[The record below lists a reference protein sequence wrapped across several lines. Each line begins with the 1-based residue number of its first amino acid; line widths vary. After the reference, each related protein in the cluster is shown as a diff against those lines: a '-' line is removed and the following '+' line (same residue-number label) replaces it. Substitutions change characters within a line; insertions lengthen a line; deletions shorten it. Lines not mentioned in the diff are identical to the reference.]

1 MFNIEK
7 FAEKFSERLEEL
19 IREKGMDNKT
29 FAREVGVPESCISYF
44 INSLRMPTITTLVK
58 IADYFNCSADYV
70 LGITE
75 NTNSSFKVCPPFSER
90 LQYLIEFYKYPSPK
104 AFRKDLNLSKSRF
117 NEWLKGTR
125 VPSLDNIIKISE
137 GLECSV
143 DFVLGRE
150 N

>member
-1 MFNIEK
+1 MINI
-7 FAEKFSERLEEL
+7 EKFSERLEDL
-19 IREKGMDNKT
+19 IRDKGMDNKT

-58 IADYFNCSADYV
+58 IADYFNCSTDYV

-104 AFRKDLNLSKSRF
+104 SFRKDLNLSKSRF

>member
-1 MFNIEK
+1 MINI
-7 FAEKFSERLEEL
+7 EKFSERLEDF
-19 IREKGMDNKT
+19 IRDKGMDNKT

-104 AFRKDLNLSKSRF
+104 AFRKDLNLAKSRF
-117 NEWLKGTR
+117 NEWLKGAR

>member
-1 MFNIEK
+1 
-7 FAEKFSERLEEL
+7 
-19 IREKGMDNKT
+19 
-29 FAREVGVPESCISYF
+29 
-44 INSLRMPTITTLVK
+44 MPTITTLVK
-58 IADYFNCSADYV
+58 IADYFNCSTDYV

-104 AFRKDLNLSKSRF
+104 SFRKDLNLSKSRF
-117 NEWLKGTR
+117 NEWLKGAR

>member
-1 MFNIEK
+1 MINI
-7 FAEKFSERLEEL
+7 EKFSERLEDL
-19 IREKGMDNKT
+19 IRDKGMDNKT

-104 AFRKDLNLSKSRF
+104 SFRKDLNLSKSRF
-117 NEWLKGTR
+117 NEWLKGAR

>member
-1 MFNIEK
+1 MINI
-7 FAEKFSERLEEL
+7 EKFSERLEDL
-19 IREKGMDNKT
+19 IRDKGMDNKT

-58 IADYFNCSADYV
+58 ISDYFNCSADYV

-104 AFRKDLNLSKSRF
+104 SFRKDLNLSKSRF

>member
-1 MFNIEK
+1 MINIEK
-7 FAEKFSERLEEL
+7 LSERLEDL
-19 IREKGMDNKT
+19 IRDKGMDNKT

-58 IADYFNCSADYV
+58 ISDYFNCSADYV

-104 AFRKDLNLSKSRF
+104 SFRKDLNLSKSRF

>member
-7 FAEKFSERLEEL
+7 FAERFSERLKEL
-19 IREKGMDNKT
+19 IYEEDLNPQR
-29 FAREVGVPESCISYF
+29 FAQKIGVRPTAITRY
-44 INSLRMPTITTLVK
+44 INCERCPSIETLVK
-58 IADYFNCSADYV
+58 IADYFNCSTDYV

-90 LQYLIEFYKYPSPK
+90 LQYLIEFYKFPSPK

>member
-1 MFNIEK
+1 MINI
-7 FAEKFSERLEEL
+7 EKFSERLEDL
-19 IREKGMDNKT
+19 IRDKGMDNKT

-104 AFRKDLNLSKSRF
+104 AFRKDLNLAKSRF
-117 NEWLKGTR
+117 NEWLKGAR

>member
-1 MFNIEK
+1 
-7 FAEKFSERLEEL
+7 
-19 IREKGMDNKT
+19 
-29 FAREVGVPESCISYF
+29 
-44 INSLRMPTITTLVK
+44 MPTITTLVK
-58 IADYFNCSADYV
+58 IADYFKCSADYV

-75 NTNSSFKVCPPFSER
+75 NTNSSFKVCPPFSKQ
-90 LQYLIEFYKYPSPK
+90 LLYLIEFYKYPSPK
-104 AFRKDLNLSKSRF
+104 SFRKDLNLSKSRF

>member
-104 AFRKDLNLSKSRF
+104 SFRKDLNLSKSRF

-137 GLECSV
+137 CLDCSV
-143 DFVLGRE
+143 YFVLGRE

>member
-1 MFNIEK
+1 MINI
-7 FAEKFSERLEEL
+7 EKFSERLEDL
-19 IREKGMDNKT
+19 IRDKGMDNKT

-58 IADYFNCSADYV
+58 ISDYFNCSADYV

-104 AFRKDLNLSKSRF
+104 SFRKDLNLSKSRF
-117 NEWLKGTR
+117 NEWLKGAR

>member
-1 MFNIEK
+1 MINI
-7 FAEKFSERLEEL
+7 EKFSERLEDL
-19 IREKGMDNKT
+19 IRDKGMDNKT

-58 IADYFNCSADYV
+58 IADYFNCSTDYV

-104 AFRKDLNLSKSRF
+104 SFRKDLNLSKSRF
-117 NEWLKGTR
+117 NEWLKGAR

>member
-1 MFNIEK
+1 MINI
-7 FAEKFSERLEEL
+7 EKFSERLEDL
-19 IREKGMDNKT
+19 IRDKGMDNKT

-104 AFRKDLNLSKSRF
+104 SFRKDLNLSKSRF

>member
-1 MFNIEK
+1 MINI
-7 FAEKFSERLEEL
+7 EKFSERLEEL

-58 IADYFNCSADYV
+58 ISDYFNCSADYV

-104 AFRKDLNLSKSRF
+104 SFRKDLNLSKSRF

>member
-1 MFNIEK
+1 MINI
-7 FAEKFSERLEEL
+7 EKFSERLEDL
-19 IREKGMDNKT
+19 IRDKGMDNKT

-104 AFRKDLNLSKSRF
+104 SFRKDLNLAKSRF
-117 NEWLKGTR
+117 NEWLKGAR

>member
-1 MFNIEK
+1 MINI
-7 FAEKFSERLEEL
+7 EKFSERLEDL
-19 IREKGMDNKT
+19 IRDKGMDNKT
-29 FAREVGVPESCISYF
+29 FACEVGVPESCISYF

-104 AFRKDLNLSKSRF
+104 SFRKDLNLSKSRF
-117 NEWLKGTR
+117 NEWLKGAR